1 MTIRIRAFAFIVL
14 LVAATGQARAEPLTL
29 TAADKVKVF
38 AEYYGDADK
47 ARPVVLLFHQASS
60 NAGEYATI
68 APRLNALG
76 FNALALD
83 QRSGGPG
90 WGRDNQTAKALR
102 GSAGFEQALPDL
114 EAALDWAKAD
124 GRTGK
129 IIVWGS
135 SYSASLVFVLA
146 AKHPD
151 RIAAILAFSPGE
163 YFGGRSPVRTAAARV
178 SAPIFVSSA
187 SDQGEIAEARAIID
201 AAPAVVKVQH
211 RPKAGTHGSSSLR
224 ADRNPS
230 GAAENWRAV
239 EAFLATL
246 K

>member
-1 MTIRIRAFAFIVL
+1 MTFSSRLVLGLLLTFAFVRQ
-14 LVAATGQARAEPLTL
+14 VAADPLTL
-29 TAADKVKVF
+29 TAADKVKVH

-90 WGRDNQTAKALR
+90 WGRDNQTAKGFR
-102 GSAGFEQALPDL
+102 GNAGFEQALPDL
-114 EAALDWAKAD
+114 EAALDWATSD

-129 IIVWGS
+129 VVVWGS
-135 SYSASLVFVLA
+135 SYSASLVFLLA

-151 RIAAILAFSPGE
+151 RIGAVLAFSPGE
-163 YFGGRSPVRTAAARV
+163 YFGGRSTVRNAAARV
-178 SAPIFVSSA
+178 NAPIFVSSA
-187 SDQGEIAEARAIID
+187 SDQGEIAEAKAIID
-201 AAPAVVKVQH
+201 AAPAKLKVQLK
-211 RPKAGTHGSSSLR
+211 PKAGAHGSSSLR
-224 ADRNPS
+224 ADRNPY
-230 GAAENWRAV
+230 GATENWQAV
-239 EAFLATL
+239 EAFLAKL